1 MMEQINFKIAGDY
14 IELIKLLK
22 ATNLCSSGGEAKNIV
37 EQGLVKCNGQVEL
50 RKRLKVKIGDVIE
63 FDNRKIVIE

>member
-1 MMEQINFKIAGDY
+1 MKQINFKITGLY

-37 EQGLVKCNGQVEL
+37 EKGWVKYNGQVGL
-50 RKRLKVKIGDVIE
+50 RKRLKVRKGDVIE
-63 FDNRKIVIE
+63 FENQKIIVE